1 MLEFI
6 LTRLLRALV
15 TLFIIVT
22 FTFIILRVA
31 GDPASRFFDPAQTQP
46 EVIAAFRRQWG
57 LDQPLWVQF
66 YKYLLAIIHGDL
78 GNSMRENRSAIETV
92 LARLPATLSIMI
104 PTLFIKTAL
113 GIAAGV
119 TAALHRNSIFDRL
132 IMSVSVL
139 GFTVPTFVLG
149 LVLALIFAVQ
159 LRWLPSG
166 GYSTYAHMILPIATL
181 SIAGAAIIARYTRS
195 AMIEV
200 IGRPFVRT
208 AAAKGV
214 RSSEI
219 VTRHVLPNAAVPI
232 VTIFGFM
239 MGSLVG
245 GAVIVES
252 VFSWPGIGRLLV
264 SSVQARDLAV
274 VQVIVLLIG
283 VMMVISNLVVDLA
296 YGLIDPRMRGRGRG
310 ATA

>member
-31 GDPASRFFDPAQTQP
+31 GDPASRFFDPAQTHP

-66 YKYLLAIIHGDL
+66 YKYLVAIIHGDL

-92 LARLPATLSIMI
+92 LARLPATLQIMV
-104 PTLFIKTAL
+104 PTLLIKTAL

-119 TAALHRNSIFDRL
+119 TAALHRNSFFDRL
-132 IMSVSVL
+132 IMSLSVL

-200 IGRPFVRT
+200 LGRPFVRT

-310 ATA
+310 VTA